1 MFSITRLTV
10 KGAKTYERDFFQTAS
25 SPKPK
30 KRLCH
35 VRSAAVFSRLSVGNP
50 SSPAGIWAFRPHCW
64 AWRKR
69 RRNAYRYGFPPTQK
83 RCAKRRGGRLKI
95 RRGRRLFFV

>member
-35 VRSAAVFSRLSVGNP
+35 VLSAAVVSRLSVGNRRYLR
-50 SSPAGIWAFRPHCW
+50 GFGRFGLTVGHGTDGGGMRTGMVFR
-64 AWRKR
+64 
-69 RRNAYRYGFPPTQK
+69 
-83 RCAKRRGGRLKI
+83 RLKNAAPN
-95 RRGRRLFFV
+95 GAEAV

>member
-10 KGAKTYERDFFQTAS
+10 KSAKTYERDFFQTAS

-35 VRSAAVFSRLSVGNP
+35 VLSTAVISRLSSATGVICADLGVFGLTVGH
-50 SSPAGIWAFRPHCW
+50 GTDGGGMRTGMVFR
-64 AWRKR
+64 
-69 RRNAYRYGFPPTQK
+69 
-83 RCAKRRGGRLKI
+83 RLKNTAPN
-95 RRGRRLFFV
+95 GVEAV

>member
-10 KGAKTYERDFFQTAS
+10 KSAKTYERDFFQTAS

-35 VRSAAVFSRLSVGNP
+35 VRSAAVFSRLSVDNRRHLRGF
-50 SSPAGIWAFRPHCW
+50 GRFGFTVGHGTDDGGMRTGMVFR
-64 AWRKR
+64 
-69 RRNAYRYGFPPTQK
+69 
-83 RCAKRRGGRLKI
+83 RLKNAAPN
-95 RRGRRLFFV
+95 GAEAV